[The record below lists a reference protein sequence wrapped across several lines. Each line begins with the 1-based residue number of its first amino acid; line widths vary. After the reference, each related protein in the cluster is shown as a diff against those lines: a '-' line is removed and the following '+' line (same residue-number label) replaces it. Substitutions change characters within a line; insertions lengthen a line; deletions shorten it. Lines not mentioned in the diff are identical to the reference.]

1 MKEEKEI
8 AELLKP
14 LLEKKGYDLYSI
26 RLAKGKET
34 RLELVVDRPSP
45 IGLDDIVALSE
56 EVSAYLDEKDPIEEA
71 YTLDLS
77 SAGAEKEID
86 PSRLKEYLGKY
97 VHLHLSHPYKGENIL
112 EGRLLECQSD
122 GEIALEVKDKAKKK
136 EARFPAKDVDKA
148 RLAIEF

>member
-8 AELLKP
+8 RA
-14 LLEKKGYDLYSI
+14 LLEPILKEKGYDLYSL
-26 RLAKGKET
+26 RLVKGKEMK
-34 RLELVVDRPSP
+34 LELVVDRPEA
-45 IGLDDIVALSE
+45 IGLDEIVALSE
-56 EVSAYLDEKDPIEEA
+56 DVSAFLDEHDPIEGA

-86 PSRLKEYLGKY
+86 PLKLGSYVGRY
-97 VHLHLSHPYKGENIL
+97 VHLHLVRPFQGENVL
-112 EGRLLECQSD
+112 EGTLQEYEAEGECLLTYK
-122 GEIALEVKDKAKKK
+122 VKGKKK